1 MSVNSTY
8 PNVQLKLV
16 YLMVRLRKIDTD
28 LNNLGI

>member
-16 YLMVRLRKIDTD
+16 YLMVRLRKVDTD

>member
-16 YLMVRLRKIDTD
+16 YLRVRLRKIDTD